1 MCKEYPFNPVCEDLS
16 GIVLDDKLAI
26 LSEIMAESS
35 HEAWAEDR
43 IRNGWRYGD
52 IRDNSNKLHPSLVPY
67 SELPRSEKDY
77 DIRASVDILKL
88 ITKRGFVIRKI
99 EN

>member
-1 MCKEYPFNPVCEDLS
+1 MCNEYPFDPVYEDLS
-16 GIVLDDKLAI
+16 DIKLDDKLTM

-35 HEAWAEDR
+35 HEEWADNKL
-43 IRNGWRYGD
+43 RNGWHYSDVRNND
-52 IRDNSNKLHPSLVPY
+52 KHLHPSLVPY

-88 ITKRGFVIRKI
+88 ITKHGFVIKRRDS
-99 EN
+99 